1 MRDEGGPAEVIVGG
15 SIDARRTDGERGE
28 NIVLCDEVT
37 NVAQSLA
44 PSSEKPSDQLIP
56 DVVEA

>member
-1 MRDEGGPAEVIVGG
+1 MIVGG
-15 SIDARRTDGERGE
+15 IDARRTDGERDGVGE

-56 DVVEA
+56 DVAEA